1 MNTPTLARPAGQ
13 LHPAHP
19 SLRDI
24 TQDDLLLASASAVF
38 DGRLASFGKGEE
50 H

>member
-24 TQDDLLLASASAVF
+24 TQDDLLLASASAVWP
-38 DGRLASFGKGEE
+38 ASVKEKSIE
-50 H
+50 YPE